1 MVEWHKPNITAEQI
15 LEALKE
21 GREEN
26 DKKFDSYADY
36 ADYIYEDNER
46 ILKDFGDYMDDKDY
60 EETLNELRR
69 DRDEKDDQLFNMVLE
84 TLKDNQHILD
94 ALGSDFDENGIP
106 YWEKWEKNGG
116 RKESNDN

>member
-46 ILKDFGDYMDDKDY
+46 ILKDYGDYMDDKDY

-69 DRDEKDDQLFNMVLE
+69 DRDERDDQLFNMVLE

-94 ALGSDFDENGIP
+94 ALGSDFDEEGIP
-106 YWEKWEKNGG
+106 YWEKWEKKN
-116 RKESNDN
+116 EDNS